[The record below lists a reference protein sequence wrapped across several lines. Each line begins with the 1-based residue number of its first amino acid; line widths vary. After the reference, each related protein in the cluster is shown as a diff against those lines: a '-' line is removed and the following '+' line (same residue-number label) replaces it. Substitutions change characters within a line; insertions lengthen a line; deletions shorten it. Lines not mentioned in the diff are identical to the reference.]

1 METIRNY
8 IEALFATLPQ
18 NADTQRIKADML
30 SNLEEKYHTLLEEG
44 KDVYKRQSYGGNVKS
59 KSPCL

>member
-30 SNLEEKYHTLLEEG
+30 SNLEESITALRRKEDKT
-44 KDVYKRQSYGGNVKS
+44 KRGDRYCHCIHWFSR
-59 KSPCL
+59 